1 MEEEPLDIDFWR
13 DESTFTVW
21 QAAFLMCNL
30 EPWGEPISSNANMP
44 EMVEKMRAR
53 LLASI
58 PNYKT
63 GEIFAESGWSC
74 KTQRPARL
82 SGDYFKHDELKKWAK
97 NHFLD
102 NEIPLFIG
110 K

>member
-1 MEEEPLDIDFWR
+1 MALELVDVEFWC
-13 DESTFTVW
+13 DKNIFTVW

-30 EPWGEPISSNANMP
+30 EPWDEPISNNANVRDMA
-44 EMVEKMRAR
+44 EKMRA
-53 LLASI
+53 LLLTSI

-63 GEIFAESGWSC
+63 REIFAQSGWSC
-74 KTQRPARL
+74 KAQRPAQL
-82 SGDYFKHDELKKWAK
+82 SGDYFNRDELKKWAK